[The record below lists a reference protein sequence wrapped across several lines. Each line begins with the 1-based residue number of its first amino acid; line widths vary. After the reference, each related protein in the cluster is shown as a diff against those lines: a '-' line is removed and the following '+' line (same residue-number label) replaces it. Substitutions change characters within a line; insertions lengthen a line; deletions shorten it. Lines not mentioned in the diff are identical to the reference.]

1 VSSCPSLSWQWCR
14 LGELSAEQLYAVL
27 AARVAVFVVEQNCA
41 YQELDGLDAG
51 AEHLIAWS
59 GTEVAG
65 YLRVLGPGTRFD
77 DPSIGRIITMQAFRG
92 SGLGRELVAKGIAR
106 ARERYPGRTVRI
118 SAQRYLERFYGEL
131 GFTTA
136 SEPYLED
143 GIPHVEMVLTTVP
156 PAADR
161 TTSAR

>member
-1 VSSCPSLSWQWCR
+1 VSSGPDLRWQWCR

-41 YQELDGLDAG
+41 YQELDGLDSG

-59 GTEVAG
+59 GAEVAG
-65 YLRVLGPGTRFD
+65 YLRVLAPGTRFD
-77 DPSIGRIITMQAFRG
+77 DPSIGRIITTKPFRG

-106 ARERYPGRTVRI
+106 ARECYPGKPVRM
-118 SAQRYLERFYGEL
+118 SAQAYLEKFYREF
-131 GFTTA
+131 GFATV

-143 GIPHVEMVLTTVP
+143 DIPHVEMVL
-156 PAADR
+156 
-161 TTSAR
+161 SG